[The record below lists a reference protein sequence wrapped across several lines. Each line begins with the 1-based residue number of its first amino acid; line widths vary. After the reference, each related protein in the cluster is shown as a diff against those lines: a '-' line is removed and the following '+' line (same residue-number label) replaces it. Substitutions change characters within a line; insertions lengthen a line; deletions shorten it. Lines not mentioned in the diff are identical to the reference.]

1 MAKASPLWAGYGE
14 RIDNQSA
21 REILAARMAQP
32 AAPPAPAAQHKQPAP
47 QRRPQQQPAEQHKQ
61 AAGALGG
68 GVAAVGAFLQ
78 SREGK
83 QLQKTV
89 MRGVFGM
96 LKKKL

>member
-1 MAKASPLWAGYGE
+1 VTPPASRMAPAGDVEAMAKASPLWAAYGE

-32 AAPPAPAAQHKQPAP
+32 AAPPAPAAQH
-47 QRRPQQQPAEQHKQ
+47 QQP
-61 AAGALGG
+61 AGALGG